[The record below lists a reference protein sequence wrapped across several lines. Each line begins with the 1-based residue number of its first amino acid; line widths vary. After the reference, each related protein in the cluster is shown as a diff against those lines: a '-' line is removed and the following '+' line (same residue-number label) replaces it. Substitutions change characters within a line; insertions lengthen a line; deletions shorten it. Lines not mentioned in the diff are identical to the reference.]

1 MRRARP
7 LLLVIAVA
15 AAATALLADVFRT
28 LGGSAADRLSTIGGE
43 AVYRSD
49 ATVNGE
55 PAQITAF
62 GFSGSPA
69 ERAADLSRA
78 LGIAPPQSAADALM
92 ITGAS
97 GSDLLH
103 LLILP
108 AHIDKTLAILIT
120 QKPPRTHRATE
131 PIWPDLPRPANAEL
145 TFTATLAA
153 TRATLV
159 TATVPS
165 QPEAAA
171 REMSGLM
178 IAAGWA
184 LAAPPTRSF
193 ALYQRRQATCA
204 VLSQP
209 DDIPGVTRIT
219 LLQRIGKLQ

>member
-1 MRRARP
+1 MRR
-7 LLLVIAVA
+7 LLVWMILVA
-15 AAATALLADVFRT
+15 TAAATALLADVFRT

-69 ERAADLSRA
+69 ERAAELSRA
-78 LGIAPPQSAADALM
+78 LGIAPPQTSADGLL
-92 ITGAS
+92 ITGVS
-97 GSDLLH
+97 GADQLH

-108 AHIDKTLAILIT
+108 AHLDKTLAILIT
-120 QKPPRTHRATE
+120 RKPPRADRATE
-131 PIWPDLPRPANAEL
+131 PGWPDLPRPANAAL

-165 QPEAAA
+165 PPAVAA

-184 LAAPPTRSF
+184 LAAPPTRSL
-193 ALYQRRQATCA
+193 ALYQRRQETCA
-204 VLSQP
+204 ILAQP
-209 DDIPGVTRIT
+209 DDTLGSTRIT
-219 LLQRIGKLQ
+219 LLQRIGQSR

>member
-1 MRRARP
+1 MRCLRP
-7 LLLVIAVA
+7 VLTLVAT

-78 LGIAPPQSAADALM
+78 LGIAPPQTDADALL

-97 GSDLLH
+97 GSDMLH

-108 AHIDKTLAILIT
+108 ASIDKTLAILIT
-120 QKPPRTHRATE
+120 QKPLRANRATE
-131 PIWPDLPRPANAEL
+131 PSWPDLPRPANAAL

-165 QPEAAA
+165 PPAVAA

-193 ALYQRRQATCA
+193 ALYQRRQETCA
-204 VLSQP
+204 VLAQP
-209 DDIPGVTRIT
+209 DDTLGATRIT
-219 LLQRIGKLQ
+219 LLQRIGQSQ